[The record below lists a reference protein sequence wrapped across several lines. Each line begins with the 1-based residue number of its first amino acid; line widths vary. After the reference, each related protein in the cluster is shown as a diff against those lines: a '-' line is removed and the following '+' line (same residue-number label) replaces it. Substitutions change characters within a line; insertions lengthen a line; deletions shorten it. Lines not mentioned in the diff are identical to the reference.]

1 MRTRVCSP
9 QELSASLVCAPSEDE
24 HPDWEKLGGDYFV
37 ASWERR
43 GLHSSAAKEEVK
55 ASSKPASQ
63 LEGTVRNGRPR
74 YRGESMGQRRAMSQA
89 RYEKISAARW
99 VVTGL

>member
-9 QELSASLVCAPSEDE
+9 QELSAAWYVLRTGDE
-24 HPDWEKLGGDYFV
+24 YPDWEKLGGDYFV